1 MERVIPPTVP
11 PGSAAWFEPRMHD
24 HGRPNGQPWF
34 VPSVA
39 VSRVYAPALKVGVW
53 HGA

>member
-11 PGSAAWFEPRMHD
+11 PGSAA
-24 HGRPNGQPWF
+24 WF